1 MTAYLLRR
9 LGTSIIVL
17 IGISIFIF
25 LLLHAIYPSPARDV
39 LGLRA
44 NNAQIAAWNK
54 DNGFD
59 RPVIAQYL
67 SYMNALLHGNLGYSY
82 ANNQTVASL
91 FQERLARSIYLSGMA
106 LLIAILIAL
115 PLGIFQAVKRN
126 SLGDNI
132 ATSAAFIL
140 YSMPVFALGLILI
153 QVFAIS
159 FPLFSFEASQ
169 STSIWTVIGD
179 WRAMLLPILTLA
191 LISVA
196 LFSRYM
202 RSSSIDVLA
211 QDYIKVARAK
221 GLPERLVL
229 TRHMVRNASLPMV
242 TLIGLSLPAL
252 LAGNLIV
259 EYLFNYQGLGLLFY
273 SCLGKADYPVLLAY
287 TLIGAVQSGWRL
299 AVREFSSNRLAV
311 VGVGILVFFIV
322 FCFIGPIFYHG
333 NVENTDLINAHNP
346 PGAGAPLGTDVNGLD
361 ILGQLMKGGQA
372 ALEIGFFAAFVAIT
386 IGALVGA
393 VAGLAGGVVDT
404 TLMRITDVFL
414 SVPFLFV
421 VLILAIRYGAS
432 VLSLSLV
439 IGGFSWQVPARLV
452 RGEVL
457 TIRERDFVLAA
468 RAAGSGPWR
477 LIGRHLLPN
486 ALGVMIVNVTFQ
498 VADAILAVAYV
509 GFLGFGLHYP
519 NIDWGDMLSDGTGY
533 LTDGYWWLIW
543 PVLTCIVLT
552 VMALNFI
559 GDALRDSLDV
569 RLRRR

>member
-9 LGTSIIVL
+9 LGSSIIVL
-17 IGISIFIF
+17 VGISIFIF

-179 WRAMLLPILTLA
+179 WRAMLLPILTLS

-221 GLPERLVL
+221 GLPERLVVM
-229 TRHMVRNASLPMV
+229 RHMVRNASLPMV

-273 SCLGKADYPVLLAY
+273 SSLGKADYPVLLAY
-287 TLIGAVQSGWRL
+287 TLIGAV
-299 AVREFSSNRLAV
+299 
-311 VGVGILVFFIV
+311 
-322 FCFIGPIFYHG
+322 
-333 NVENTDLINAHNP
+333 
-346 PGAGAPLGTDVNGLD
+346 
-361 ILGQLMKGGQA
+361 
-372 ALEIGFFAAFVAIT
+372 
-386 IGALVGA
+386 
-393 VAGLAGGVVDT
+393 
-404 TLMRITDVFL
+404 
-414 SVPFLFV
+414 FV
-421 VLILAIRYGAS
+421 VLGNL
-432 VLSLSLV
+432 
-439 IGGFSWQVPARLV
+439 
-452 RGEVL
+452 
-457 TIRERDFVLAA
+457 
-468 RAAGSGPWR
+468 
-477 LIGRHLLPN
+477 
-486 ALGVMIVNVTFQ
+486 
-498 VADAILAVAYV
+498 VADIA
-509 GFLGFGLHYP
+509 
-519 NIDWGDMLSDGTGY
+519 
-533 LTDGYWWLIW
+533 
-543 PVLTCIVLT
+543 LT
-552 VMALNFI
+552 VADPRI
-559 GDALRDSLDV
+559 
-569 RLRRR
+569 RLA